1 MPCDNTFLN
10 SNVLFNFQGAV
21 YVKCSNAEVA
31 ASASKALHGRWFA
44 GRFIRLVPFHPF
56 ADQFVVVSMKC

>member
-1 MPCDNTFLN
+1 MVSVMFFLELIPCTEYVALM
-10 SNVLFNFQGAV
+10 LQGAV

-44 GRFIRLVPFHPF
+44 GR
-56 ADQFVVVSMKC
+56 

>member
-1 MPCDNTFLN
+1 MIFWSIDH
-10 SNVLFNFQGAV
+10 FNFVDIQGVV

-44 GRFIRLVPFHPF
+44 GEFVYGSVVNTTTLPFSFRSSIP
-56 ADQFVVVSMKC
+56 

>member
-1 MPCDNTFLN
+1 MLKNFLAPSKWSKYEQGSWIIN
-10 SNVLFNFQGAV
+10 RLFKLIFAFISQGVV

-44 GRFIRLVPFHPF
+44 G
-56 ADQFVVVSMKC
+56 KWY